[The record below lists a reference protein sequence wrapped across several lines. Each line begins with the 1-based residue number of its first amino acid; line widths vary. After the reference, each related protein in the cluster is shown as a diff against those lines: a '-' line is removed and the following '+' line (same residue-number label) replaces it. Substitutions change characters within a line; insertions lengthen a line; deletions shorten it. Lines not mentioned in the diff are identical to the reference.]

1 MSRFFDMTPDALQC
15 GAEDAHDRRQI
26 ERLPAEQFD
35 TTSHAQRTAR
45 SRDGLRTNR
54 RSKR

>member
-26 ERLPAEQFD
+26 ERLPAKQFD